1 MPSPPDLKSDDY
13 YKNLGVDRS
22 ASDAEI
28 AKAYKKLALKI
39 HPDKNPDNKEE
50 AEENFKVITEAYETL
65 RDPDKRKVYD
75 QVGKQGLQG
84 GGGGGGG
91 SGGVSFQQAD
101 EIFKQFF
108 GGNDPFRTFFGGED
122 DDDGFGAFFGR
133 GGMPGGMPGGPRV
146 VFRSGGMPSGGRGMP
161 GGSGGMDFFSFGG
174 PGEPFGMG
182 GGRGAGR
189 GRGRPASQPPPAHA
203 MANGTAVVVR
213 GLKGSPEHNG
223 KTGRT
228 RGWDAGK
235 GRYEVELDGETSL
248 SLKPSNLT
256 QQCTVR
262 VVGIESQP
270 ELNGQSGTILNYQEE
285 QGRYLVRLRAKMPN
299 GRDTVGLQ
307 PANVIL
313 QTGTRVIT
321 QGLSNEQFNG
331 QMAQILEIDQEA
343 SRYTVQCQNGKQIK
357 IKFDNVLC

>member
-28 AKAYKKLALKI
+28 AKAYKKLALKF

-133 GGMPGGMPGGPRV
+133 GGMPGGMPGSIP
-146 VFRSGGMPSGGRGMP
+146 GGMP
-161 GGSGGMDFFSFGG
+161 
-174 PGEPFGMG
+174 
-182 GGRGAGR
+182 
-189 GRGRPASQPPPAHA
+189 
-203 MANGTAVVVR
+203 
-213 GLKGSPEHNG
+213 
-223 KTGRT
+223 
-228 RGWDAGK
+228 
-235 GRYEVELDGETSL
+235 
-248 SLKPSNLT
+248 
-256 QQCTVR
+256 
-262 VVGIESQP
+262 
-270 ELNGQSGTILNYQEE
+270 
-285 QGRYLVRLRAKMPN
+285 
-299 GRDTVGLQ
+299 
-307 PANVIL
+307 
-313 QTGTRVIT
+313 
-321 QGLSNEQFNG
+321 
-331 QMAQILEIDQEA
+331 
-343 SRYTVQCQNGKQIK
+343 
-357 IKFDNVLC
+357 